1 MKSYRI
7 NIFNKLS
14 TKFNNIDKRLD
25 SIENLLT
32 NQIMMSNGKSDKLMT
47 ALKNSGTVHIGEN
60 EIVTKIFSGLK
71 LYLDTRDLSVAVHI
85 ALDGIWEEN
94 ITVAWANC
102 IGKNFTVLDIGANF
116 GYFGLLAGQFTNKK
130 KSKIVMFEAN
140 PAIIP
145 FVNKSL
151 SINWLNEQ
159 CVIENF
165 AVSDKEGIAVLSVLD
180 NYIGSSSVES
190 VEHLEKYLGSKMQIK
205 GKREVE
211 VPSISIDSY
220 CDTANIRTVDLI
232 KMDIEGHEEKAYKG
246 MRGTIKR
253 SPNVTMF
260 IEFTKE
266 SYDNPER
273 FYQQMLKY
281 FGYLYL
287 IDKNGGL
294 YVPKSCTYQD
304 VIINGGDDWVMPVFS
319 KNKNLI
325 KDSFKR
331 L

>member
-116 GYFGLLAGQFTNKK
+116 DT
-130 KSKIVMFEAN
+130 
-140 PAIIP
+140 
-145 FVNKSL
+145 
-151 SINWLNEQ
+151 
-159 CVIENF
+159 
-165 AVSDKEGIAVLSVLD
+165 
-180 NYIGSSSVES
+180 
-190 VEHLEKYLGSKMQIK
+190 
-205 GKREVE
+205 
-211 VPSISIDSY
+211 SISS
-220 CDTANIRTVDLI
+220 AN
-232 KMDIEGHEEKAYKG
+232 
-246 MRGTIKR
+246 
-253 SPNVTMF
+253 
-260 IEFTKE
+260 
-266 SYDNPER
+266 
-273 FYQQMLKY
+273 
-281 FGYLYL
+281 
-287 IDKNGGL
+287 
-294 YVPKSCTYQD
+294 
-304 VIINGGDDWVMPVFS
+304 W
-319 KNKNLI
+319 
-325 KDSFKR
+325 
-331 L
+331 